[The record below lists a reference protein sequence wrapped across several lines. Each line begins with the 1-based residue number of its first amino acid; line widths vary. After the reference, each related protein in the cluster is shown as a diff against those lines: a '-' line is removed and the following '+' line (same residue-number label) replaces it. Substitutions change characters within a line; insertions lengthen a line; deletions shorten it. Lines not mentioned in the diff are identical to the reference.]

1 MEMSIFTMIYQYS
14 QSLRSC
20 GTHFRFAS
28 MACHDRLGQDK
39 PIINRIWLQILL
51 KRTAKKNLLAIC
63 HLKINGITLREPD
76 QRKNRMSNCLF
87 GQFRHR
93 ITGTVPDKLSM
104 AAHSNHDK
112 ETLLCRFQ
120 AVCKTPF
127 ADAHCGAIA
136 LA

>member
-1 MEMSIFTMIYQYS
+1 M
-14 QSLRSC
+14 
-20 GTHFRFAS
+20 AS
-28 MACHDRLGQDK
+28 DPFEKDRQQ
-39 PIINRIWLQILL
+39 NR
-51 KRTAKKNLLAIC
+51 LAIC

-76 QRKNRMSNCLF
+76 LRKNRMSNCFF
-87 GQFRHR
+87 GQFRYR
-93 ITGTVPDKLSM
+93 ITGAVPDKLSM
-104 AAHSNHDK
+104 VTHSNHDK